1 MKELVE
7 RQWDSIGKGIDS
19 EQKAT
24 KLFKEKVGGLGQII
38 TYPPGAKMDRY
49 QGVDITYNGQHLQV
63 KPLKYFNKDTLT
75 VTTYGMLNY
84 IGKLPELIVFIN
96 NTDILV
102 FKNENYIVN
111 SRTSVTFNDRP
122 LRINALN

>member
-1 MKELVE
+1 MVKK
-7 RQWDSIGKGIDS
+7 QWGSIENGIKSEKLATDTFTKKFGGKG
-19 EQKAT
+19 T
-24 KLFKEKVGGLGQII
+24 II

-49 QGVDITYNGQHLQV
+49 HGVDITYNGQHLQV